1 MNGYHLR
8 YAGAGHNLLRVGGLL
23 GINNAASGP
32 RDKGWGFGVVRWI
45 KTLKPQLMEF
55 GVELLAGEFEPVL
68 VQCRRG
74 SGNKTDSWS
83 GFLQHLEDEVVHLI
97 VSPLHLEEDDRV
109 ALIDAGAEHPITLNS
124 QLELTDTFAQ
134 YSFTRTSE
142 PKVEESSSSDGVE
155 DGGGV
160 TAEFDS
166 IWESLR

>member
-1 MNGYHLR
+1 
-8 YAGAGHNLLRVGGLL
+8 
-23 GINNAASGP
+23 
-32 RDKGWGFGVVRWI
+32 
-45 KTLKPQLMEF
+45 MEF
-55 GVELLAGEFEPVL
+55 GVELLAGEFEPVM

-109 ALIDAGAEHPITLNS
+109 VLIDAGAEQPITLHD

-134 YSFTRTSE
+134 YSFSRISTPVAENKGS
-142 PKVEESSSSDGVE
+142 VSADSVE
-155 DGGGV
+155 DGDAMS
-160 TAEFDS
+160 AEFDS